1 MNMDYQLD
9 IIENDEYVTAKLS
22 GVRRPT
28 SLLEAAV
35 KTTAYCK
42 QNGIHHLL
50 IDIRGMSGG
59 LDTIETYEVA
69 GQGLPSQPNARRLIR
84 SAILDHSENLE
95 RIRFFETVAIN
106 RGLTVKVFD
115 DEETAVR
122 WLLADLQ

>member
-1 MNMDYQLD
+1 
-9 IIENDEYVTAKLS
+9 
-22 GVRRPT
+22 
-28 SLLEAAV
+28 
-35 KTTAYCK
+35 
-42 QNGIHHLL
+42 
-50 IDIRGMSGG
+50 MSGE

-69 GQGLPSQPNARRLIR
+69 GQELPSQPNARRLIR